1 MGNKGVLSPVV
12 TILFLKPSVH
22 KLAGLS
28 EPFTNALS
36 KIEEKSLE
44 STSVILYTDYTIHIQ
59 SIHTHILKI
68 RFSKGFPTFHHPR
81 TWWSIT
87 VVCTLDLTR
96 GETIVCHLVFFI
108 KCICENSQINKGI
121 KKFVFDVNNNQVLVR
136 LQNCKIRGQEGIPRL
151 LLPTKGPQFQSWKG
165 DLIIHG
171 MLELDYT
178 DQWNF
183 KF

>member
-1 MGNKGVLSPVV
+1 MFRDFLISKIFNYLLQEKKRKRKQMGNKGVLSPVV

-108 KCICENSQINKGI
+108 KCIYVNVFSSQCHK
-121 KKFVFDVNNNQVLVR
+121 
-136 LQNCKIRGQEGIPRL
+136 
-151 LLPTKGPQFQSWKG
+151 
-165 DLIIHG
+165 
-171 MLELDYT
+171 
-178 DQWNF
+178 
-183 KF
+183 